1 MGLLILAFATVS
13 CTTGCKKEKKAGKKP
28 KRQPISQTTP
38 TPTPSFTPAPTPP
51 PFAPLGAA
59 FFLSNPDGPNTV
71 EAFSRNTATGLLTYL
86 GSFPTGG
93 NGSKAIQG
101 SQAHAVV
108 VKGNLLYAVNSGSDS
123 FSTFRIGSDGRPTW
137 LATTTSNGVRPV
149 SIAVHGNLLFVL
161 NQGIVA
167 ADAGGPKPA
176 SIRGFL
182 INSSGIPSPIGN
194 ATFSFNSESA
204 PSDVFFLGNRFR
216 LAVLKSGSDAVE
228 AFNVSPTGELSNNQ
242 TMTVG
247 EYPGNQPVG
256 GAANSNLPGIGF
268 AAVIGEEITGAGAS
282 VVSFSASANLTIQ
295 PELDADDDI
304 DPCWAVTSIK
314 GDRLWSSNF
323 MPKSLTLYLVDGNG
337 TLTRSSIYTPLN
349 DTGPG
354 SLDLDVSADGRFLYR
369 LRAFSTNNQNPNPV
383 PIVEAFKIES
393 TTANGGVTLI
403 QSLSVNTTISWT
415 DASPTGMAV
424 TRP

>member
-28 KRQPISQTTP
+28 KTQPISKTTP
-38 TPTPSFTPAPTPP
+38 TPTPNPTPVPTPP
-51 PFAPLGAA
+51 PFVPTGAA

-108 VKGNLLYAVNSGSDS
+108 AKGNLLYAVNSGSDS

-137 LATTTSNGVRPV
+137 LATTPSNGVRPV
-149 SIAVHGNLLFVL
+149 SIAIHGNLLFVL
-161 NQGIVA
+161 NQGIDA
-167 ADAGGPKPA
+167 DDAGGPQAA

-194 ATFSFNSESA
+194 ATFSFNSQDA
-204 PSDVFFLGNRFR
+204 PSDVFFLGDGFR
-216 LAVLKSGSDAVE
+216 LAVLKSGSDSVE

-242 TMTVG
+242 TITVG
-247 EYPGNQPVG
+247 KFPGNQPVG
-256 GAANSNLPGIGF
+256 GAANSNLPWTGF
-268 AAVIGEEITGAGAS
+268 AAVIADDAGRGAA
-282 VVSFSASANLTIQ
+282 VVSFSATANLTIQ
-295 PELDADDDI
+295 SEADADDDI
-304 DPCWAVTSIK
+304 DPCWVVTSIK

-337 TLTRSSIYTPLN
+337 TLTRSSTYTPQN

-369 LRAFSTNNQNPNPV
+369 LRAFSTNNQNPNPT
-383 PIVEAFKIES
+383 PIVEVFEIES
-393 TTANGGVTLI
+393 TPEKGGVRFI
-403 QSLSVNTTISWT
+403 QGLSPDTPISWT
-415 DASPTGMAV
+415 NASPTGMAV
-424 TRP
+424 TSP